1 MCSIVFKIYLSI
13 FQTTKNSL
21 LRKLNQMD
29 IELTAFL
36 AHIIGPYTRLYFT
49 NMSFTQEEHTQT

>member
-29 IELTAFL
+29 IVLTAFL
-36 AHIIGPYTRLYFT
+36 AHIIGPYTCLKFT
-49 NMSFTQEEHTQT
+49 NMSFTKE